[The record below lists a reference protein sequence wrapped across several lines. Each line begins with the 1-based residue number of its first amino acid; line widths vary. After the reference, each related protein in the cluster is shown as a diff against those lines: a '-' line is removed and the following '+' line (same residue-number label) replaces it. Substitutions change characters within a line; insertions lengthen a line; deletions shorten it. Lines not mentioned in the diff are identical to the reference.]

1 MSWMQRLYQVY
12 EHNEHVVG
20 VFEERRNQRM
30 TLLPVAHLL
39 QNAQVQ
45 INLTSEGQFHN
56 AKIVENERTIVPMS
70 LNSANRAGKSI
81 RPHYLHD
88 KLFYVAGDYL
98 DFGGNEKR
106 ADYFEPYYEQMK
118 DWASY
123 AQAPLEVRAIYNYIS
138 QKTVVRDLVNEGILP
153 VDDTGKVILKMSGKD
168 RPEIYKVV
176 SGEVL
181 DAFVRFNVLTE
192 ENIPVW
198 ENRKLFDAF
207 IDYYQTV
214 NEKKADRGL
223 CYVTGRKDDV
233 LTTQHG
239 SRIRHAGDMGKLIS
253 ANDHVGFTY
262 RGRFAEPQEAV
273 QVGYDVSQK
282 SHQALRWLIQRQ
294 GTYIDTRYFLAF
306 GVEHKDIPPP
316 FSGVLDILSEDLKEK
331 SETKPLTESV
341 VAEEINKAMQGYERT
356 FTNQELKNIV
366 IMALDAATSGRLSI
380 VYYQELNPRIY
391 LDNLTHWHQSCRWLL
406 SSWNKET
413 KRYRRFVGS
422 PSTYRIV
429 EAVYGRK
436 ADARVKKDLYTR
448 LLPCIVERKPI
459 PKDVTRTIYYRVIN
473 PDSFRQANESWED
486 TLQVACALINKEYE
500 SEGYT
505 VALQKDNDSRDYL
518 FGRLLGIAEVMERGI
533 LKERNESRSTN
544 ATRYFNSFSQHPART
559 WQVIR
564 KQLNPYFIRLG
575 SNATFYA
582 KLIQEIESRIRPE
595 QMTNEPLGPVFLL
608 GYSSQIQD
616 LYTKKEEKKD
626 DSLTK

>member
-1 MSWMQRLYQVY
+1 MSWMQQLYHVY

-30 TLLPVAHLL
+30 TLLPIAHML
-39 QNAQVQ
+39 QNAQIQ
-45 INLTSEGQFHN
+45 INLTPEGQFHN
-56 AKIVENERTIVPMS
+56 AKVIENERTIVPMS
-70 LNSANRAGKSI
+70 LNSANRAGSAI
-81 RPHYLHD
+81 RPHFLHD
-88 KLFYVAGDYL
+88 KLFYVAGDYM

-106 ADYFEPYYEQMK
+106 AKYFECYYQQMEA
-118 DWASY
+118 WASHE
-123 AQAPLEVRAIYNYIS
+123 QAPLEVQAIYTYIA
-138 QKTVVRDLVNEGILP
+138 QKTVIRDLVDEGILP
-153 VDDTGKVILKMSGKD
+153 VDEAGKVILKMSGRD
-168 RPEIYKVV
+168 RPDIYKLV

-198 ENRKLFDAF
+198 ESRRLFDAF
-207 IDYYQTV
+207 IDYYQEINT
-214 NEKKADRGL
+214 EARGL
-223 CYVTGRKDDV
+223 CYVTGNKDEM
-233 LTTQHG
+233 LTSQHG
-239 SRIRHAGDMGKLIS
+239 ARIRNAGDMAKLIS

-262 RGRFAEPQEAV
+262 RGRFADPQEAV

-282 SHQALRWLIQRQ
+282 SHQALRWLVQRQ
-294 GTYIDTRYFLAF
+294 GTYLDSRYFLAF
-306 GVEHKDIPPP
+306 GVEYADIIEP

-331 SETKPLTESV
+331 SETKPLTETI

-356 FTNQELKNIV
+356 FTDKELNNII

-380 VYYQELNPRIY
+380 VYYQELNPRLY

-429 EAVYGRK
+429 EAVYGRRG
-436 ADARVKKDLYTR
+436 DSRIKKDLYTR
-448 LLPCIVERKPI
+448 LLPCIVEGKAI
-459 PKDVTRTIYYRVIN
+459 PKDVIRTIYYRVIH

-486 TLQVACALINKEYE
+486 TLHVACALINKLYE

-533 LKERNESRSTN
+533 LKERKESRSTN

-564 KQLNPYFIRLG
+564 KQLNPYFVRLG
-575 SNATFYA
+575 SKATFYA
-582 KLIQEIESRIRPE
+582 KEIQQIESQMTAE
-595 QMTNEPLGPVFLL
+595 QMTNDPLGPVFLL

-616 LYTKKEEKKD
+616 LYTKKEEKND